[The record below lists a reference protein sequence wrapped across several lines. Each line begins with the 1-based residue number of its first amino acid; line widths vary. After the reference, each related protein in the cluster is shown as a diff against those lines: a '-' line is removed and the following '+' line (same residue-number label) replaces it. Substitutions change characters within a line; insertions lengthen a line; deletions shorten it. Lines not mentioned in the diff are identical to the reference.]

1 MIRGIVQ
8 KIPSRLRYPLFRAV
22 RRFRAASPQ
31 ADASPYQGY
40 IDEVSPQHVAGW
52 VRDPQDAGRKLAVE
66 AVTTAGGQPLTFK
79 TILADQPSEG
89 LAAGDPDNAL
99 HGFHIAFPKPLTQA
113 QLYALKVRIAG
124 TPFTLPPAPH
134 LPLPATRPF
143 EEFRDEGFDYSVDA
157 VTKFYN
163 TLRVFGWFTHPTDT
177 LKSVRIID
185 SSILSSVSE
194 VGLPHEGVVAICGP
208 KKGFSVQVIRDTEP
222 LSDTAELE
230 FTTTSGWTGR
240 ANLKRLCLAK
250 MEPRFQKTSRLLHE
264 FLAKLDKPGIRIL
277 DVGGRARSG
286 LDRSGMFQH
295 AECVVLDI
303 LPGENV
309 DIVGDAHAMG
319 KLLPP
324 ESFDAI
330 LSVSVFEHI
339 LMPWAVAVQMN
350 QVLKPG
356 GLALIFTHQTVGMHD
371 LPWDFWRFSDTAWDA
386 LFNKKTGFE
395 IVDRALSFEQHIV
408 SFIWSE
414 ETANEERACG
424 FRGSAVVARK
434 TGPSEMS
441 WNITPADIVKTMY
454 PV

>member
-1 MIRGIVQ
+1 MIRGIVRKVQ
-8 KIPSRLRYPLFRAV
+8 YRLRYRLYRAV
-22 RRFRAASPQ
+22 SRFRAAPRPKESRL
-31 ADASPYQGY
+31 YQGY
-40 IDEVSPQHVAGW
+40 IDEITPQHVAGW
-52 VRDPQDAGRKLAVE
+52 VRDRLDAGQKLAVE
-66 AVTTAGGQPLTFK
+66 AATMQDGQEIRFDSVV
-79 TILADQPSEG
+79 ADQPSPG
-89 LAAGDPDNAL
+89 LAAGEPDNAL
-99 HGFHIAFPKPLTQA
+99 HGFRIVFPAPLTEA
-113 QLYALKVRIAG
+113 QFHALTVRVAG
-124 TPFTLPPAPH
+124 TRFTLPPAPH
-134 LPLPATRPF
+134 IHLPAGPAF
-143 EEFRDEGFDYSVDA
+143 EEFREDGFDYGVDEIS
-157 VTKFYN
+157 KFYN
-163 TLRVFGWFTHPTDT
+163 TLRVFGWFTHPADT
-177 LKSVRIID
+177 LKSVRIVD
-185 SSILSSVSE
+185 DSILASVSE
-194 VGLPHEGVVAICGP
+194 VGLRHDGVVAICGP
-208 KKGFSVQVIRDTEP
+208 DRGFSVQVIRNTEP

-230 FTTTSGWTGR
+230 FTSNSGWTGR
-240 ANLKRLCLAK
+240 ANLKRLCRAK
-250 MEPRFQKTSRLLHE
+250 MEPRFQKTSRLLHD
-264 FLAKLDKPGIRIL
+264 FLAQLDKPGIRIL
-277 DVGGRARSG
+277 DVGGRSRSG
-286 LDRSGMFQH
+286 LDRSGMFKH

-319 KLLPP
+319 KLLPAG
-324 ESFDAI
+324 SFDAI

-356 GLALIFTHQTVGMHD
+356 GLVLIFTHQTVGMHD

-386 LFNKKTGFE
+386 LFNEKTGFE

-441 WNITPADIVKTMY
+441 WDITPSDIVKTMY

>member
-1 MIRGIVQ
+1 MISNIARRVVY
-8 KIPSRLRYPLFRAV
+8 RLRYPVFRV
-22 RRFRAASPQ
+22 LRRFRAGPPRNASPF
-31 ADASPYQGY
+31 QGC
-40 IDEVSPQHVAGW
+40 IDEVSPQHVSGW
-52 VRDPQDAGRKLAVE
+52 VRDPQDAARKLAVK
-66 AVTTAGGQPLTFK
+66 AVTTAGGQPLAFE
-79 TILADQPSEG
+79 TILADQRCDG

-113 QLYALKVRIAG
+113 QLYALKVRVAG
-124 TPFTLPPAPH
+124 TPFILPPAPH
-134 LPLPATRPF
+134 LPIPSNRPF
-143 EEFRDEGFDYSVDA
+143 EEFREDGYDYSVDA

-163 TLRVFGWFTHPTDT
+163 TVRVFGWFTHPTDT
-177 LKSVRIID
+177 LKSLRIID

-194 VGLPHEGVVAICGP
+194 VSLPHEGVAAMCGP
-208 KKGFSVQVIRDTEP
+208 DKGFSIQVIRDTEP

-240 ANLKRLCLAK
+240 TNLKRLCLAK
-250 MEPRFQKTSRLLHE
+250 MEPRYQKTSRLLE
-264 FLAKLDKPGIRIL
+264 DFLTKLDKPGIRIL

-309 DIVGDAHAMG
+309 DFVGDAHAMG

-350 QVLKPG
+350 HVLKPG
-356 GLALIFTHQTVGMHD
+356 GMALIFTHQTVGMHD

-386 LFNKKTGFE
+386 LFNAKTGFE

-424 FRGSAVVARK
+424 FRGSAVIARK

-441 WNITPADIVKTMY
+441 WDITPADIVKTMY